1 MALDPGQNLYD
12 LLIAAVDKLGY
23 VVQTLVNA
31 ATTSSYNNSTNYN
44 TEADTSLI
52 NERIC
57 IYEVID
63 QAFQLALID
72 MRIQN
77 ESQMINS
84 SR

>member
-1 MALDPGQNLYD
+1 MT
-12 LLIAAVDKLGY
+12 AVDKLGY
-23 VVQTLVNA
+23 VVQTLINA
-31 ATTSSYNNSTNYN
+31 ATASSHNNSTNYN

-52 NERIC
+52 NERIS
-57 IYEVID
+57 ISEVID